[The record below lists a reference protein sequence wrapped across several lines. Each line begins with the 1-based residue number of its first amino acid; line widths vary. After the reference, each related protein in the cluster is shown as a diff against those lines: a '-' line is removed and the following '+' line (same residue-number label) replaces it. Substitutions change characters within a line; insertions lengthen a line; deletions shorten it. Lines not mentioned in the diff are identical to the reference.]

1 MACSR
6 IPPLKQYLASLLRL
20 RTVWDWLLLASI
32 LFPALMLLSI
42 VIKNPHSGLQRV
54 SLQLPAVGLPLIGLI
69 IIKFFYQFFF
79 FNATGEE
86 VGWRGFV
93 LPRLQ
98 VRLCPLLACL
108 LINLFWPL
116 WHLFL
121 WMAEGKPVSSLEY
134 WAETYLTHLS
144 ATIIIVWFYNCSEG
158 SILVAGVTHAA
169 ANTAFALFSNLD
181 ITTYSIIAGAVAL
194 GFILLNRMWKKLPPD
209 HPAVYQPP
217 TQTG

>member
-1 MACSR
+1 
-6 IPPLKQYLASLLRL
+6 
-20 RTVWDWLLLASI
+20 
-32 LFPALMLLSI
+32 
-42 VIKNPHSGLQRV
+42 
-54 SLQLPAVGLPLIGLI
+54 
-69 IIKFFYQFFF
+69 
-79 FNATGEE
+79 
-86 VGWRGFV
+86 
-93 LPRLQ
+93 
-98 VRLCPLLACL
+98 
-108 LINLFWPL
+108 
-116 WHLFL
+116 
-121 WMAEGKPVSSLEY
+121 MAEGKPVSSLEY